1 MEWLTLLLLVP
12 AMVMPVVLLL
22 GFAGCDL
29 VFPPGPGPAEPVF
42 EQTFAATFTDVD
54 ALRGRCLVQRIE
66 PVRLSDSG
74 TQVQLTLQAFAES
87 VVIDRILI
95 SQPAATGDPYDSAGD
110 LTDISTAVV
119 LVQPNSSLT
128 LPPVAYNLDRTQPL
142 LIAMD
147 ISVNSG
153 ALPFLQGVPAAEATA
168 FFRDGPEAAV
178 ADRSPAYTSRPR
190 IYLIERID
198 VA

>member
-12 AMVMPVVLLL
+12 AIVVPVVLLF
-22 GFAGCDL
+22 GFAGCL
-29 VFPPGPGPAEPVF
+29 TKPPRPEEPAF

-54 ALRGRCLVQRIE
+54 GLRGRCLVQRIE
-66 PVRLSDSG
+66 PVRLFTSG
-74 TQVQLTLQAFAES
+74 SQVAES

-95 SQPAATGDPYDSAGD
+95 SQPAASGDPYDSADD
-110 LTDISTAVV
+110 LTDVATAVT

-128 LPPVAYNLDRTQPL
+128 LPAVAYNLDRTKPL

-147 ISVNSG
+147 ISNNSG
-153 ALPFLQGVPAAEATA
+153 TLPFLQGVPTTDAVA
-168 FFRDGPEAAV
+168 FFNLGAEAAV
-178 ADRSPAYTSRPR
+178 NDRSPSYTTRPR
-190 IYLIERID
+190 IYLVERID

>member
-12 AMVMPVVLLL
+12 VIVVPVVLLV

-29 VFPPGPGPAEPVF
+29 VFPLDAPEPF

-66 PVRLSDSG
+66 PVRLSSG
-74 TQVQLTLQAFAES
+74 GTAVQLTLQAFAES

-95 SQPAATGDPYDSAGD
+95 SQPAATGDPYDSADD
-110 LTDISTAVV
+110 LTDVSTAVI

-128 LPPVAYNLDRTQPL
+128 LAPVSYNLDRTKPL

-147 ISVNSG
+147 ISDSSG
-153 ALPFLQGVPAAEATA
+153 SLPVLQGVPATDAVA
-168 FFRDGPEAAV
+168 FFNLGPEAAIK
-178 ADRSPAYTSRPR
+178 DRQPGYTSRPR
-190 IYLIERID
+190 IYLVERIE
-198 VA
+198 VR

>member
-12 AMVMPVVLLL
+12 AIVVPVMLLA

-29 VFPPGPGPAEPVF
+29 VFPLDAPTF
-42 EQTFAATFTDVD
+42 EQTFAAALTDLD

-66 PVRLSDSG
+66 AVRLSNSG
-74 TQVQLTLQAFAES
+74 SRVQITLQALAES

-95 SQPAATGDPYDSAGD
+95 SQPAASGDPYDSADD
-110 LTDISTAVV
+110 LTDVTTAVT

-128 LPPVAYNLDRTQPL
+128 LPAVDYNLDRTKPL

-147 ISVNSG
+147 ISNSSG
-153 ALPFLQGVPAAEATA
+153 ALPFLQGVPATDAVAFFNLGAEAATK
-168 FFRDGPEAAV
+168 
-178 ADRSPAYTSRPR
+178 DRSPGYTSRPR
-190 IYLIERID
+190 IYLVERID

>member
-12 AMVMPVVLLL
+12 AIVVPVVLLF
-22 GFAGCDL
+22 GFAGCL
-29 VFPPGPGPAEPVF
+29 TKPPRPEEPAF

-54 ALRGRCLVQRIE
+54 GLRGRCLVQRIE
-66 PVRLSDSG
+66 PVRLFTSG
-74 TQVQLTLQAFAES
+74 SQVQLTLQAFAES

-95 SQPAATGDPYDSAGD
+95 SQPAASGDPYDSADD
-110 LTDISTAVV
+110 LTDVATAVT

-128 LPPVAYNLDRTQPL
+128 LPAVAYNLDRTKPL

-147 ISVNSG
+147 ISNNSG
-153 ALPFLQGVPAAEATA
+153 TLPFLQGVPTTDAVA
-168 FFRDGPEAAV
+168 FFNLGAEAAV
-178 ADRSPAYTSRPR
+178 NDRSPSYTTRPR
-190 IYLIERID
+190 IYLVERID